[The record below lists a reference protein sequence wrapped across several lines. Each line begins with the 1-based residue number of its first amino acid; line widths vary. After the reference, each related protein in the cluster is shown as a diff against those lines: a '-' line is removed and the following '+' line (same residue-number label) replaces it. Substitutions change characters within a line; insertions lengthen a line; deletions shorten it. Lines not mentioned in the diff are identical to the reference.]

1 MLTEKEQATLER
13 LEQERERRRNEKIE
27 SGAAVR
33 VLLPIVAGTLA
44 SADAASA
51 RKRKLEELRRNG
63 ETREVFFEEITIITG
78 VPRPGREPADYTP
91 PAVPEPPALP
101 IFSKRGAVSPVLPE
115 DTPEKT
121 PPVAEEQI
129 QIPPRRIW
137 ATVERPSERSP
148 GGVIAEAVYRVEGG
162 SVKVEDLDGRLLGT
176 APIKPGDDIEAAA
189 RTILREKKKVSAFYD
204 PIPYPKHSVH

>member
-1 MLTEKEQATLER
+1 
-13 LEQERERRRNEKIE
+13 
-27 SGAAVR
+27 
-33 VLLPIVAGTLA
+33 
-44 SADAASA
+44 
-51 RKRKLEELRRNG
+51 
-63 ETREVFFEEITIITG
+63 
-78 VPRPGREPADYTP
+78 
-91 PAVPEPPALP
+91 
-101 IFSKRGAVSPVLPE
+101 VLPE